1 MTVGTLSLVPKAL
14 NGFSLK
20 VNWTTGKLPV
30 VYSRNRDTPANQ
42 SHSKTSVQPVTRTP
56 AMGVFREAR

>member
-30 VYSRNRDTPANQ
+30 VYSRNRL
-42 SHSKTSVQPVTRTP
+42 
-56 AMGVFREAR
+56 GL

>member
-30 VYSRNRDTPANQ
+30 VYSRNRDT
-42 SHSKTSVQPVTRTP
+42 
-56 AMGVFREAR
+56 GVGRAGFSNENFSQKN